1 MNEYL
6 AFVDFVGMTID
17 GRYIYRL
24 DLTTDTETVW
34 GDFFNI
40 APAALVPDIQPD
52 NNTLSHSFK
61 AIFPRELV
69 IAKKNFCFSMQD
81 CIDGIIPLAFSE
93 IDDNMIKDNGVPF
106 YLPFGE
112 PFEKIK
118 DLLERNGIEIFDMV
132 EVEKGDDSAI
142 DDLINAIG
150 GEDEDDEM

>member
-6 AFVDFVGMTID
+6 AFVDFVGMTI
-17 GRYIYRL
+17 GGGYIYRF

-34 GDFFNI
+34 GDFFNV

-52 NNTLSHSFK
+52 KNTLSHSFK
-61 AIFPRELV
+61 ASFPRELV
-69 IAKKNFCFSMQD
+69 IAKKSFCFSMQD

-93 IDDNMIKDNGVPF
+93 IDDNTLEDNGIPF
-106 YLPFGE
+106 SLPFGE

-118 DLLERNGIEIFDMV
+118 ESFERNGIEIFDME
-132 EVEKGDDSAI
+132 EVEKGDESAI

-150 GEDEDDEM
+150 GEEDDEF